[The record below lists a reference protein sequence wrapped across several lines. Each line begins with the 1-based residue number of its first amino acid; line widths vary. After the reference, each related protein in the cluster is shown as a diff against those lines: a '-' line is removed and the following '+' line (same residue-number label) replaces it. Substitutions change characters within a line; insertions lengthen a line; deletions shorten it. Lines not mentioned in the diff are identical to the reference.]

1 VLRNRE
7 LANLFCTDSDVGLGM
22 GLGEKLFKC
31 NIVMHDSR
39 PGPTFGV
46 ALAEAMGEPRGKDEK
61 GIESVRV
68 EPCCEIVRQKR
79 LPTPLIDTFDY
90 PDVFGTYQNRS
101 QGVTETPFKNRD
113 FICARISLCRAV

>member
-39 PGPTFGV
+39 PGPTFDV
-46 ALAEAMGEPRGKDEK
+46 ALAEAMGEPPGEDEK

-68 EPCCEIVRQKR
+68 EPR
-79 LPTPLIDTFDY
+79 
-90 PDVFGTYQNRS
+90 
-101 QGVTETPFKNRD
+101 
-113 FICARISLCRAV
+113 